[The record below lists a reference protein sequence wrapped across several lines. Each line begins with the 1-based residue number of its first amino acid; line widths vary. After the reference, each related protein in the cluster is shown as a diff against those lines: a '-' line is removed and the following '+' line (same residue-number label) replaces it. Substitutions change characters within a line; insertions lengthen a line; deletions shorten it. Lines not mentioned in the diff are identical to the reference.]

1 MQINLQHISYQTL
14 NQFKHSTT
22 HNTPYLSTMMSDDY
36 AVLGDMIHERDNH
49 IAALTNQ
56 LHQTSDS
63 IHTLTKE
70 LHQKSSAR
78 KQQRDEHSQSIKKL
92 KEEHLEQRQKLAK
105 FEQNVKGGGGL
116 RVHEYAALMRSANSS
131 QVESSYVIR
140 LQAQLCRAMHSLGV
154 MESQLALVKENCSSL
169 IKFMKEDLSHMVDDR
184 TRREIELMNGLAQ
197 VDHEHRVMQDEMEKK
212 INEKEELLESVRE
225 EYEELGLVYDEDEV
239 KAALEVKYLLE
250 QMDKIQKEKE
260 RVEKELLQ
268 ALLDREK
275 QINALK
281 IETKEL
287 GVKLEELQSSEAS
300 EEEVVTNEKDSD
312 TADVQKVGDGGEQI
326 GKDNENEV
334 NDEDQDAPVEESNK
348 IQRETHDQNDAVE
361 TVTSQL
367 KEATIEEDAASKQ
380 EETDD
385 DKQRKVD
392 DVVAGGV
399 DDSMQTDDVVGSNPA
414 AADDGGNTSH
424 EDENDDT
431 NSSSE
436 NNNEGGSGGEGEC
449 VEKLDES
456 QSEKPDA
463 EEVDKEERTEESLSE
478 PLQSGVADEAET
490 EPTSTDETTSKAKSD
505 DVDEEDTA

>member
-1 MQINLQHISYQTL
+1 
-14 NQFKHSTT
+14 
-22 HNTPYLSTMMSDDY
+22 MMSDDY

-78 KQQRDEHSQSIKKL
+78 KQQREEHSQSIKKL

-287 GVKLEELQSSEAS
+287 GVKLEELQSSEAG
-300 EEEVVTNEKDSD
+300 EEEVVTDEKDGD
-312 TADVQKVGDGGEQI
+312 TGDVQKAGDGGEQV

-334 NDEDQDAPVEESNK
+334 NDEDQEAPIEESNE

-367 KEATIEEDAASKQ
+367 EEATIEEDADSKQGADSKQ
-380 EETDD
+380 EETGG
-385 DKQRKVD
+385 DKQGKVD
-392 DVVAGGV
+392 DVIADGV
-399 DDSMQTDDVVGSNPA
+399 DDSMQTDEVVDSNPV
-414 AADDGGNTSH
+414 AADDG
-424 EDENDDT
+424 ENDDA

-436 NNNEGGSGGEGEC
+436 NKKEGVNDGEGEC
-449 VEKLDES
+449 AQKPDES
-456 QSEKPDA
+456 QSEEPDA
-463 EEVDKEERTEESLSE
+463 EEVDKEERTEEALSE
-478 PLQSGVADEAET
+478 PHQSGVTDEAET
-490 EPTSTDETTSKAKSD
+490 EPTTSTDETTSKAKGD
-505 DVDEEDTA
+505 DVDEDEEDTA